1 VPFHKLA
8 LNFIIRV
15 SMEEE
20 VTLNRKEPNRPVIMN
35 QIEGKKL
42 TVDKAA
48 ILLELTP
55 RHIWRILSAYRK
67 EGVSALA
74 HGNRGRKPVNTIEE
88 ELRQQV
94 VQLARDKY
102 FGFNQQHFTEKL
114 ADKEGIRLSR
124 STVRRI
130 LLTRGIKSPQKR
142 RAPKHRSR
150 RERYPQEGQLLQ
162 TDGSPHDWLEGRGPE
177 LCLIGA
183 IDDATNDVPYAYFQ
197 EREDTKGYMLMLK
210 HIILKRGI
218 PLALYHDR
226 HSIFEVSW
234 DMEATLDEQLAGS
247 KPLTQ
252 IGRLL
257 TELGI
262 NSIAAN
268 SPEAKGRIGRL
279 WKTFQDRLTSE
290 LRLVGANNRE
300 TANQVLKSFLPEYNQ
315 RFKVSPRESGSAY
328 RKPESG
334 FKPDEFFC
342 YKYPHTV
349 GSDNVVRFVKH
360 RLQILPNP
368 ERASYARC
376 KVQVYAGL
384 NGKLAVDYGN
394 QRLDTC
400 PAPLESTRLRI
411 PVRAD
416 RPAPR
421 VYPKVSSNHPW
432 KGKFQ
437 TYFD

>member
-1 VPFHKLA
+1 MK
-8 LNFIIRV
+8 
-15 SMEEE
+15 EE
-20 VTLNRKEPNRPVIMN
+20 VTLNRKEQNRVVVMN
-35 QIEGKKL
+35 QIERKGL

-48 ILLELTP
+48 RLLELSP
-55 RHIWRILSAYRK
+55 RHVWRLLTAYRK
-67 EGVSALA
+67 EGASALA
-74 HGNRGRKPVNTIEE
+74 HGNRERKPFNIIEE
-88 ELRQQV
+88 GLRQQV
-94 VQLARDKY
+94 VALARDKY
-102 FGFNQQHFTEKL
+102 LGFNQQHFTEKL
-114 ADKEGIRLSR
+114 ADKEGISLSR

-130 LLTRGIKSPQKR
+130 LLIRGIRSPQKR

-197 EREDTKGYMLMLK
+197 EHEDTKGYMLMIKNITLE
-210 HIILKRGI
+210 RGI

-226 HSIFEVSW
+226 HSIFEVTR
-234 DMEATLDEQLAGS
+234 DKEASLEEQLSGS
-247 KPLTQ
+247 KPMTQ

-257 TELGI
+257 NELGI

-268 SPEAKGRIGRL
+268 SPEAKGRIERL

-290 LRLVGANNRE
+290 LRLAGANTRE
-300 TANQVLKSFLPEYNQ
+300 TANQILKSFLPEYNQ
-315 RFKVSPRESGSAY
+315 RFRVSPQETGLAY
-328 RKPESG
+328 RKPAAG
-334 FKPDEFFC
+334 FKPDEYFC
-342 YKYPHTV
+342 YKYSRIV
-349 GSDNVVRFVKH
+349 GSDNVVRFVNH

-384 NGKLAVDYGN
+384 NGKLAVYYGN

-400 PAPLESTRLRI
+400 PAPLESTRLRT
-411 PVRAD
+411 PVMARQSV
-416 RPAPR
+416 PR
-421 VYPKVSSNHPW
+421 IYNKVSSNHPW
-432 KGKFQ
+432 KGNYK

>member
-1 VPFHKLA
+1 
-8 LNFIIRV
+8 
-15 SMEEE
+15 MQEE
-20 VTLNRKEPNRPVIMN
+20 VTSNRKEQNRLVVMN
-35 QIEGKKL
+35 QIEGRKL

-48 ILLELTP
+48 ALLELSP
-55 RHIWRILSAYRK
+55 RHVWRMLTGYRK
-67 EGVSALA
+67 EGASALA
-74 HGNRGRKPVNTIEE
+74 HGNRGRKPVNTIGED
-88 ELRQQV
+88 LRQQV
-94 VQLARDKY
+94 VELAEDKY
-102 FGFNQQHFTEKL
+102 CGFNQQHFTEKL
-114 ADKEGIRLSR
+114 ADKEGISLSR

-130 LLTRGIKSPQKR
+130 LLARGIRSPQKR

-197 EREDTKGYMLMLK
+197 EHEDTKGYILMLK
-210 HIILKRGI
+210 DIILKRGI

-226 HSIFEVSW
+226 HSIFEVNPVK
-234 DMEATLDEQLAGS
+234 EASLEEQLAGS

-257 TELGI
+257 RELGI

-268 SPEAKGRIGRL
+268 SPEAKGRIERL

-290 LRLVGANNRE
+290 LRLAGAKNRE
-300 TANQVLKSFLPEYNQ
+300 TANQILKSFLPEYNQ
-315 RFKVSPRESGSAY
+315 RFRVSPRETGSAY
-328 RKPESG
+328 RKPEAD
-334 FKPDEFFC
+334 FKADEYFC
-342 YKYPHTV
+342 YKYPRIV
-349 GSDNVVRFVKH
+349 GSDNVVRFVNH

-384 NGKLAVDYGN
+384 NGKLAVYYGN

-411 PVRAD
+411 PVMVGQ
-416 RPAPR
+416 PAPR
-421 VYPKVSSNHPW
+421 IYSKVSPDHPW
-432 KGKFQ
+432 KGKFR

>member
-1 VPFHKLA
+1 MK
-8 LNFIIRV
+8 
-15 SMEEE
+15 EE
-20 VTLNRKEPNRPVIMN
+20 VTLNRREQNRLVVMN
-35 QIEGKKL
+35 QIEKGVL
-42 TVDKAA
+42 RVDKAA
-48 ILLELTP
+48 TLLGLSP
-55 RHIWRILSAYRK
+55 RHVWRILTAYRK
-67 EGVSALA
+67 EGASALA

-94 VQLARDKY
+94 VELARDKY
-102 FGFNQQHFTEKL
+102 CGFNQQHFTEKL
-114 ADKEGIRLSR
+114 AAKEGISLSR

-130 LLTRGIKSPQKR
+130 LLARGIRSPQKR

-183 IDDATNDVPYAYFQ
+183 IDDATSDVPYAYFQ
-197 EREDTKGYMLMLK
+197 EHEDTKGYMLMLK
-210 HIILKRGI
+210 DITLKRGI

-226 HSIFEVSW
+226 HSIFEVAQ
-234 DMEATLDEQLAGS
+234 DKEASLEEQLAGS

-257 TELGI
+257 SELGI

-268 SPEAKGRIGRL
+268 SPQAKGRVERL

-290 LRLVGANNRE
+290 LRLAGANTRE
-300 TANQVLKSFLPEYNQ
+300 TANQILKSFLPEYNQ
-315 RFKVSPRESGSAY
+315 RFRVFPRETGLAY
-328 RKPESG
+328 RKPEAG
-334 FKPDEFFC
+334 FKADEYFC
-342 YKYPHTV
+342 YKYPRIV
-349 GSDNVVRFVKH
+349 GSDNVVRFVNH
-360 RLQILPNP
+360 RLQILPNQ
-368 ERASYARC
+368 ERASYAHC

-384 NGKLAVDYGN
+384 NGKLAVYYGN

-400 PAPLESTRLRI
+400 PAPPESTRVRI
-411 PVRAD
+411 PVTARQSV
-416 RPAPR
+416 PR
-421 VYPKVSSNHPW
+421 IYRKVSSNHPW
-432 KGKFQ
+432 KGKFR

>member
-1 VPFHKLA
+1 MK
-8 LNFIIRV
+8 
-15 SMEEE
+15 EE
-20 VTLNRKEPNRPVIMN
+20 VTLNRKEQNRLLVMN
-35 QIEGKKL
+35 QIEGRKL

-48 ILLELTP
+48 TLLELSP
-55 RHIWRILSAYRK
+55 RHVWRILTAYRK
-67 EGVSALA
+67 EGASALA
-74 HGNRGRKPVNTIEE
+74 NGNRGRKPVNTIEE
-88 ELRQQV
+88 ALRQQV
-94 VQLARDKY
+94 VELAEDKY
-102 FGFNQQHFTEKL
+102 CGFNQQHFTEKL
-114 ADKEGIRLSR
+114 ADKEGISLSR

-130 LLTRGIKSPQKR
+130 LLARGIRSPQKR

-150 RERYPQEGQLLQ
+150 RERYPQAGQLLR

-197 EREDTKGYMLMLK
+197 EHEDTKGYMLMLK
-210 HIILKRGI
+210 EITRNRGI

-226 HSIFEVSW
+226 HSIFEVTR
-234 DMEATLDEQLAGS
+234 DKEASLEEQLAGS

-257 TELGI
+257 SELGI

-268 SPEAKGRIGRL
+268 SPEAKGRIERL

-290 LRLVGANNRE
+290 LRLAGANNRE
-300 TANQVLKSFLPEYNQ
+300 TANQILKSFLLEYNQ
-315 RFKVSPRESGSAY
+315 RFRVFPRETGSAY

-334 FKPDEFFC
+334 FRPNEYFC
-342 YKYPHTV
+342 YKYPRIV
-349 GSDNVVRFVKH
+349 GSDNVVRFVNH

-368 ERASYARC
+368 ERVSYARC

-384 NGKLAVDYGN
+384 NGQLSVYYGN

-400 PAPLESTRLRI
+400 PAPQESTNLRALE
-411 PVRAD
+411 RAKLSV
-416 RPAPR
+416 PR
-421 VYPKVSSNHPW
+421 IYGKVSSNHPW
-432 KGKFQ
+432 KGKFR

>member
-1 VPFHKLA
+1 MK
-8 LNFIIRV
+8 
-15 SMEEE
+15 EE
-20 VTLNRKEPNRPVIMN
+20 VTLNRKEQNRLVVMN
-35 QIEGKKL
+35 QIEGRKL

-48 ILLELTP
+48 ALLEVTP
-55 RHIWRILSAYRK
+55 RHIWRILAAYRK
-67 EGVSALA
+67 EGASALA
-74 HGNRGRKPVNTIEE
+74 HGNRGQKPVNTIEE

-94 VQLARDKY
+94 LALARDKY
-102 FGFNQQHFTEKL
+102 CGFNQQHFTEKL
-114 ADKEGIRLSR
+114 ADKEGINISR

-130 LLTRGIKSPQKR
+130 LLARGIRSPQKR
-142 RAPKHRSR
+142 RAPQHRSR

-197 EREDTKGYMLMLK
+197 EHEDTKGYMLMLK
-210 HIILKRGI
+210 HITLQRGI

-226 HSIFEVSW
+226 HSIFEVTR
-234 DMEATLDEQLAGS
+234 DMEASLDEQLAGS

-257 TELGI
+257 NELGI

-268 SPEAKGRIGRL
+268 SAQAKGRVERL
-279 WKTFQDRLTSE
+279 WKTFQDRLASE
-290 LRLVGANNRE
+290 LRLAGANNRE
-300 TANQVLKSFLPEYNQ
+300 TANQVLKLFLPEYNQ
-315 RFKVSPRESGSAY
+315 RFRVSPRETGSAY
-328 RKPESG
+328 RKPAAG
-334 FKPDEFFC
+334 FKADEYFC
-342 YKYPHTV
+342 YKYPRIV
-349 GSDNVVRFVKH
+349 GSDNVVRFVNQ
-360 RLQILPNP
+360 RLQILPNT

-384 NGKLAVDYGN
+384 NGQLAVYYGN

-411 PVRAD
+411 TVTARQSV
-416 RPAPR
+416 PR
-421 VYPKVSSNHPW
+421 IYSKVSSNHPW
-432 KGKFQ
+432 KEKFR

>member
-1 VPFHKLA
+1 MK
-8 LNFIIRV
+8 
-15 SMEEE
+15 EE
-20 VTLNRKEPNRPVIMN
+20 VTLNRKEQNRLVVMN

-48 ILLELTP
+48 MLLELTP

-67 EGVSALA
+67 EGASALA

-88 ELRQQV
+88 GLRQQV
-94 VQLARDKY
+94 LALARDKY
-102 FGFNQQHFTEKL
+102 YGFNQQHFTEKL
-114 ADKEGIRLSR
+114 ADKEEINISR

-183 IDDATNDVPYAYFQ
+183 IDDATNYVPYAYFQ

-210 HIILKRGI
+210 AITLQHGI

-226 HSIFEVSW
+226 HSIFEVTRDTDASL
-234 DMEATLDEQLAGS
+234 AEQLIGR

-257 TELGI
+257 SELGI

-268 SPEAKGRIGRL
+268 SPQAKGRVERL

-290 LRLVGANNRE
+290 LRLAGANNRE

-315 RFKVSPRESGSAY
+315 RFKVSPRETGSAY

-334 FKPDEFFC
+334 FKPDEYFC
-342 YKYPHTV
+342 YKYPRIV
-349 GSDNVVRFVKH
+349 GSDNVVRFVNH

-368 ERASYARC
+368 ARASYARC

-384 NGKLAVDYGN
+384 DGNLAVYYGN
-394 QRLDTC
+394 QCLDTC

-411 PVRAD
+411 PFPVGQS
-416 RPAPR
+416 APR
-421 VYPKVSSNHPW
+421 IYPKPLSSHPW
-432 KGKFQ
+432 RGKFK

>member
-1 VPFHKLA
+1 MK
-8 LNFIIRV
+8 
-15 SMEEE
+15 EE
-20 VTLNRKEPNRPVIMN
+20 VTLNRKEQHRVIVLN
-35 QIEGKKL
+35 QIETKRL

-48 ILLELTP
+48 MLLEVTP
-55 RHIWRILSAYRK
+55 RQVWRLLADYRREGTSAI
-67 EGVSALA
+67 A
-74 HGNRGRKPVNTIEE
+74 HGNRGRKPVNIIEDG
-88 ELRQQV
+88 LREQV
-94 VQLARDKY
+94 IELARYKY
-102 FGFNQQHFTEKL
+102 YGFNQQHFTEKL
-114 ADKEGIRLSR
+114 ADKEGINLSR

-130 LLTRGIKSPQKR
+130 LLTKGIRSPQKR

-210 HIILKRGI
+210 GIILKQGI

-226 HSIFEVSW
+226 HSIFEVAR
-234 DMEATLDEQLAGS
+234 DKEASLDEQLAGS

-252 IGRLL
+252 MGRLL
-257 TELGI
+257 SELGI

-268 SPEAKGRIGRL
+268 SPQAKGRVERL

-290 LRLVGANNRE
+290 LRLAGANSRE

-315 RFKVSPRESGSAY
+315 RFKVSPRETGSAY
-328 RKPESG
+328 RKPEAD
-334 FKPDEFFC
+334 FKPDEYFC
-342 YKYPHTV
+342 YKYPRTV
-349 GSDNVVRFVKH
+349 GSDNVVRFVNH

-368 ERASYARC
+368 ERSSYARC

-384 NGKLAVDYGN
+384 DGNLAVYYGN
-394 QRLDTC
+394 QCLDTC

-411 PVRAD
+411 PFPVGQS
-416 RPAPR
+416 APR
-421 VYPKVSSNHPW
+421 IYPKPLSSHPW
-432 KGKFQ
+432 RGKFK

>member
-1 VPFHKLA
+1 MK
-8 LNFIIRV
+8 
-15 SMEEE
+15 EE
-20 VTLNRKEPNRPVIMN
+20 VTLNRKEQNRLVVMN
-35 QIEGKKL
+35 QVEGRKL

-48 ILLELTP
+48 ALLALSP
-55 RHIWRILSAYRK
+55 RHVWRILTAYRK
-67 EGVSALA
+67 EGASALA
-74 HGNRGRKPVNTIEE
+74 HGNRGHKPVNTIAED
-88 ELRQQV
+88 LRQQV
-94 VQLARDKY
+94 VALARDKY
-102 FGFNQQHFTEKL
+102 YGFNQQHFTEKL
-114 ADKEGIRLSR
+114 ADQEGISLSR

-130 LLTRGIKSPQKR
+130 LLTRGIRSPQKR

-183 IDDATNDVPYAYFQ
+183 IDDATNEVTYAYFQ
-197 EREDTKGYMLMLK
+197 EHEDTKGYMLMLK
-210 HIILKRGI
+210 HITLKRGI

-226 HSIFEVSW
+226 HSIFEVNP
-234 DMEATLDEQLAGS
+234 DKEASLEEQLAGS

-252 IGRLL
+252 VGRLL
-257 TELGI
+257 NELGI

-268 SPEAKGRIGRL
+268 SPEAKGRIERL

-290 LRLVGANNRE
+290 LRLAGANNRA
-300 TANQVLKSFLPEYNQ
+300 TANQILKSFLPEYNQ
-315 RFKVSPRESGSAY
+315 RFRVSPREAGSAY
-328 RKPESG
+328 RKPAAG
-334 FKPDEFFC
+334 FKADEYFC
-342 YKYPHTV
+342 YKYPRIV
-349 GSDNVVRFVKH
+349 GSDNVVRFVNH

-376 KVQVYAGL
+376 KVQIYAGL
-384 NGKLAVDYGN
+384 NGKLAVYYGN

-411 PVRAD
+411 PAVARQSV
-416 RPAPR
+416 PR
-421 VYPKVSSNHPW
+421 IYSKVSSNHPW
-432 KGKFQ
+432 KGKFR

>member
-1 VPFHKLA
+1 MK
-8 LNFIIRV
+8 
-15 SMEEE
+15 EE
-20 VTLNRKEPNRPVIMN
+20 VTLNRKEQHRVIVLN
-35 QIEGKKL
+35 QIETKRL

-48 ILLELTP
+48 ILLEVTP
-55 RHIWRILSAYRK
+55 RHVWRLLADYRREGTSAI
-67 EGVSALA
+67 A
-74 HGNRGRKPVNTIEE
+74 HGNRGRKPVNIIEE
-88 ELRQQV
+88 GLREKV
-94 VQLARDKY
+94 VELARYKY
-102 FGFNQQHFTEKL
+102 YGFNQQHFTEKL
-114 ADKEGIRLSR
+114 TDKEGISLSR

-130 LLTRGIKSPQKR
+130 LLTKGIRSPQKR

-197 EREDTKGYMLMLK
+197 EHEDTKGYMLMLK
-210 HIILKRGI
+210 SITLKRGI

-226 HSIFEVSW
+226 HSIFEVTR
-234 DMEATLDEQLAGS
+234 DKEALLEEQLLGK

-257 TELGI
+257 SELGI
-262 NSIAAN
+262 NSIAAT
-268 SPEAKGRIGRL
+268 SPEAKGRIERL

-290 LRLVGANNRE
+290 LRLAGANSRE

-315 RFKVSPRESGSAY
+315 RFRVSPRETGSAY
-328 RKPESG
+328 RKPEAG
-334 FKPDEFFC
+334 FKPDEYFC
-342 YKYPHTV
+342 YKYPRTV
-349 GSDNVVRFVKH
+349 GSDNVVRFVNH

-368 ERASYARC
+368 ERSSYARC
-376 KVQVYAGL
+376 KVQIYAGL
-384 NGKLAVDYGN
+384 NGNLAVYYEN
-394 QRLDTC
+394 QCLDTC

-411 PVRAD
+411 PVMVRQSE
-416 RPAPR
+416 PR
-421 VYPKVSSNHPW
+421 IYHKVPSNHPW
-432 KGKFQ
+432 KGKFR